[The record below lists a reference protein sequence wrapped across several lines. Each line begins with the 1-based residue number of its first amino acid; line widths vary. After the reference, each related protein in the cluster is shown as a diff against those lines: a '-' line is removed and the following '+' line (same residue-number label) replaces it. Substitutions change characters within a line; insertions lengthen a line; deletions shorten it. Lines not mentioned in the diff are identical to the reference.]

1 MRFVLVLMLRVVH
14 GIVCSRI
21 ILNLRQ
27 ASSSEEDAHPVLS
40 TGIMF
45 EAPPLQRTNQT
56 ETLLLE
62 IRSIR
67 NNNEDPREQIDE
79 DFVVEQGIAL

>member
-1 MRFVLVLMLRVVH
+1 
-14 GIVCSRI
+14 
-21 ILNLRQ
+21 
-27 ASSSEEDAHPVLS
+27 
-40 TGIMF
+40 MF

-62 IRSIR
+62 LRSIR